1 MRTRSFMRRL
11 RRKVSKSSQGMR
23 GGILQRAFAALVIL
37 AVTLFVSVVWQK
49 MVYTIPVLAV
59 LLYFAAG
66 VRADGA
72 TRKQNLDQDGSEF
85 EVGAD

>member
-1 MRTRSFMRRL
+1 MS
-11 RRKVSKSSQGMR
+11 
-23 GGILQRAFAALVIL
+23 GGILQRAAAALVIL
-37 AVTLFVSVVWQK
+37 AITLFVSVVWQK

-66 VRADGA
+66 VRTDGA
-72 TRKQNLDQDGSEF
+72 TTKRNLDQEGTDF